1 MQVVG
6 ERKAPSPPRGAIPS
20 TLLVRE
26 GERDDD
32 GRMTTSFQP
41 AWWCRGRHAQTL
53 WGALFRPIP
62 PVPLRRERWETPDGD
77 FLDVDRVEGTPGAP
91 VLIVLHGLEG
101 SSRSKQV
108 LGFMTAAYRA
118 GWEAVGI
125 NFRSC
130 SGESNRLRR
139 AYHGGDS
146 TELSWVIDR
155 LIAQNPARTVGCIG
169 VSLGGN
175 ILLKYL
181 GELGARVPQQ
191 VRAASAISTP
201 FDLGIAVRYME
212 RGMSQLY
219 MRNLVR
225 RLKEKTF
232 AKLARYPDLVDP
244 ARLGAVRTLAEF
256 DHLVTGPL
264 HGFPDGQTY
273 WRASSS
279 ASRLSTIRRPTLL
292 INAEDDPF
300 FPAEALPTRAVG
312 ENPALRAAFVQDGGH
327 AGFLSGVWPGR
338 PVPWAENRTMAFLQ
352 DYLSPPA

>member
-1 MQVVG
+1 M
-6 ERKAPSPPRGAIPS
+6 AA
-20 TLLVRE
+20 
-26 GERDDD
+26 
-32 GRMTTSFQP
+32 SFQP

-53 WGALFRPIP
+53 WGALFRPTP

-77 FLDVDRVEGTPGAP
+77 FLDIDRVQGTSGAP
-91 VLIVLHGLEG
+91 AVIVLHGLEG

-108 LGFMTAAYRA
+108 LGFLAAAHRV

-130 SGESNRLRR
+130 SGEPNRLRR

-146 TELSWVIDR
+146 AELGWVIDR
-155 LIAQNPARTVGCIG
+155 VIAHNPARSVGCVG

-175 ILLKYL
+175 VLLKYI
-181 GELGARVPQQ
+181 GEYGERVPQQ
-191 VRAASAISTP
+191 VRAAGAISTP
-201 FDLGIAVRYME
+201 FDLGIAVRYVE
-212 RGMSQLY
+212 RGMSRLY

-225 RLKEKTF
+225 RLKQKTF

-244 ARLGAVRTLAEF
+244 ARLRAVQTLAEF

-264 HGFPDGQTY
+264 HGFPNGQTY
-273 WRASSS
+273 WQASSS
-279 ASRLSTIRRPTLL
+279 ASMLSTIRRPTLL

-300 FPAEALPTRAVG
+300 FPADALPIQVVR
-312 ENPALRAAFVQDGGH
+312 ENPALRAEFVQDGGH

-352 DYLSPPA
+352 DHLHPTA

>member
-1 MQVVG
+1 
-6 ERKAPSPPRGAIPS
+6 
-20 TLLVRE
+20 
-26 GERDDD
+26 
-32 GRMTTSFQP
+32 MTTSFQP

-53 WGALFRPIP
+53 WGALFRPTP
-62 PVPLRRERWETPDGD
+62 HVPLRRERWETPDGD
-77 FLDVDRVEGTPGAP
+77 FLDVDRVKGTASAP

-101 SSRSKQV
+101 SSRSKPV
-108 LGFMTAAYRA
+108 LGLMAAAHRA
-118 GWEAVGI
+118 GWEVIGI

-146 TELSWVIDR
+146 TELGWVIDR
-155 LIAQNPARTVGCIG
+155 VIAEHPARAMGCVG

-175 ILLKYL
+175 VLLKYL
-181 GELGARVPQQ
+181 GEHGERVPHQ

-201 FDLGIAVRYME
+201 FDLGIAVRYVE
-212 RGMSQLY
+212 HGMSQLY
-219 MRNLVR
+219 MRNLVSS
-225 RLKEKTF
+225 LKQKTL

-256 DHLVTGPL
+256 DHVVTGPL

-273 WRASSS
+273 WQSSS
-279 ASRLSTIRRPTLL
+279 SVSRLSAIRRPTLL

-300 FPAEALPTRAVG
+300 FPADALPTRVVE
-312 ENPALRAAFVQDGGH
+312 ENPALRAEFVPEGGH

-338 PVPWAENRTMAFLQ
+338 PVPWAENRTIAFLQ
-352 DYLSPPA
+352 NHLNPTA